1 MSEYTGTGRPPFAP
15 EERARLRSDLL
26 ECAAT
31 DLRLSGAAITGSAAA
46 GTEDQWSD
54 IDLAF
59 GIRNS
64 VELPNVVADW
74 TAYMYE
80 RHLSLHHL
88 DVRSGTWLYR
98 VFLLP
103 NTLQVDLAFVAATDF
118 RPLAHSFRLMFG
130 EANESGYIPPAQAG
144 DIIGL
149 SWLFAL
155 HARSCIARGR
165 LWQAEYMISGIRDNA
180 LALSCI
186 RHGLPSI
193 HGRGMDLLPS
203 AAAGAFEGALVRNL
217 DPAELSRAFRV
228 SVQGLLDE
236 IRRADEELADK
247 LQTVLMLLTEAQS

>member
-26 ECAAT
+26 ERAAI

-59 GIRNS
+59 GIS
-64 VELPNVVADW
+64 KSDELPNVVADW

-118 RPLAHSFRLMFG
+118 RPLAPSFRLMFG
-130 EANESGYIPPAQAG
+130 EANESGYVPPAQAG

-149 SWLFAL
+149 AWLFAL

-180 LALSCI
+180 LALSCA
-186 RHGLPSI
+186 RHGLPSV
-193 HGRGMDLLPS
+193 HGRGMDLLPI
-203 AAAGAFEGALVRNL
+203 AAASKFEGALVRNL

-228 SVQGLLDE
+228 SVQALLDE
-236 IRRADEELADK
+236 IRKADEGLADK
-247 LQTVLMLLTEAQS
+247 LQTTLMLLTEAQS